1 MLIVTALVAALT
13 TVDAASIDHDKVQPF
28 AQPNPITISEK
39 AAVKF
44 KPSLAVITG
53 CHPYP
58 AVNAAGETSAGLK
71 GSGKPNGDCKGSP
84 LGSQVYSRSVWY
96 ADKWAIMYAWYFP
109 KDVSTAG
116 IIDSGY
122 RHDWVNVVVWLDNPA
137 LENPTILATSASTFG
152 NGYVIS
158 KPPKPSDI
166 IGGVTLKLR
175 YDEDDNGYHTIYQ
188 CHEEGEYQDLIQWD
202 QLTDEARKALDNT
215 DFGDSQAP
223 FNNASLENNL
233 KAASSAT
240 RYVRG
245 LEFEM

>member
-1 MLIVTALVAALT
+1 MQLHMLLVTVLVALSTAGAVT
-13 TVDAASIDHDKVQPF
+13 IDHDKVQPF

-71 GSGKPNGDCKGSP
+71 GSGKPNGDCEGSP
-84 LGSQVYSRSVWY
+84 LGSQVYSRSVWN

-116 IIDSGY
+116 RFDSGV

-166 IGGVTLKLR
+166 IGGVTPKLR
-175 YDEDDNGYHTIYQ
+175 YDVDDNEGYHTIYQ
-188 CHEEGEYQDLIQWD
+188 FHEEGEYQDLIQWD
-202 QLTDEARKALDNT
+202 QLTDDARKALDNT
-215 DFGDSQAP
+215 ITP
-223 FNNASLENNL
+223 FINFMRKGNIRIL
-233 KAASSAT
+233 SS
-240 RYVRG
+240 G
-245 LEFEM
+245 IS